1 MRYLAF
7 QLLTASLLVIK
18 LASAQGLP
26 PAPGGPK
33 NPVDPLASGQYWN
46 GLELRPH
53 WASPGGQ
60 PGAPPSSFKP
70 GLPSPAAKPLPKGLQ
85 LESGF
90 PGQPTKAVMYTYV
103 PKTFKKGNPILV
115 ALHHCG
121 GTGPGYYGEYP
132 DWPKTADQKGFLI
145 VYPSSPGDKGDCWDV
160 SSKASLKHDGGGDS
174 QTIVEMVKYA
184 KEKYGCN
191 DHQVYMVGH
200 SSGAMMVQAL
210 GAAYPDVFLAGA
222 EYSGVPANCF
232 RTGKLAGNDWNSTCT
247 GNTLHESTSYWIG
260 QAKEMFPSYKGSMPR
275 MMLVHGKNDQVI
287 GFNQHTEAVKQWCGL
302 HNLDPSRPTKVYKLP
317 DAPNYVVSVYGSD
330 VIAIAADGVTHDNP
344 AKVDLTA
351 QFFGL

>member
-1 MRYLAF
+1 MRYLAL
-7 QLLTASLLVIK
+7 QWLTASLLVIK
-18 LASAQGLP
+18 LASAQGSSP
-26 PAPGGPK
+26 PPGEPK
-33 NPVDPLASGQYWN
+33 QPLDPLASAHYWN
-46 GLELRPH
+46 GLGLRPNR
-53 WASPGGQ
+53 ASPGGQ
-60 PGAPPSSFKP
+60 PGAPPSSFKS
-70 GLPSPAAKPLPKGLQ
+70 GLPSPVTKPLPKGLQ

-160 SSKASLKHDGGGDS
+160 SSKASLKHGGGGDS

-260 QAKEMFPSYKGSMPR
+260 QAKEMFPVSSEQSQQNCLSGDRSELR
-275 MMLVHGKNDQVI
+275 MCRLSFLSVH
-287 GFNQHTEAVKQWCGL
+287 
-302 HNLDPSRPTKVYKLP
+302 
-317 DAPNYVVSVYGSD
+317 
-330 VIAIAADGVTHDNP
+330 
-344 AKVDLTA
+344 
-351 QFFGL
+351 FFRATRARCRE

>member
-1 MRYLAF
+1 MRYLAL
-7 QLLTASLLVIK
+7 QWLTASLLVIK
-18 LASAQGLP
+18 LASAQGSSP
-26 PAPGGPK
+26 PREPK
-33 NPVDPLASGQYWN
+33 QPLDPLASAHYWK
-46 GLELRPH
+46 GLGLRPNR
-53 WASPGGQ
+53 ASPGGQ
-60 PGAPPSSFKP
+60 PGAPPSSFES
-70 GLPSPAAKPLPKGLQ
+70 GLPSPVAKPLPKGLQ

-103 PKTFKKGNPILV
+103 PKTFKKGNPIL
-115 ALHHCG
+115 
-121 GTGPGYYGEYP
+121 YP

-275 MMLVHGKNDQVI
+275 MMLVHGKNDEVI

-330 VIAIAADGVTHDNP
+330 VMAIAADGVTHDNP
-344 AKVDLTA
+344 AKVDMTA